1 MLKAHFSF
9 SWTAA
14 HLHQAA
20 ITSRLT
26 SGHNGLWGWGWGPGG
41 VGGGLTERK
50 WRVPCA
56 ADRSH
61 CSAMK
66 LTVTL
71 ARVTPS

>member
-26 SGHNGLWGWGWGPGG
+26 SGHNGLWGWGWGWGG
-41 VGGGLTERK
+41 VVGVDGEK
-50 WRVPCA
+50 ME
-56 ADRSH
+56 
-61 CSAMK
+61 SAMC
-66 LTVTL
+66 
-71 ARVTPS
+71 R